1 VSVFDSSVPWDGARL
16 SGRQG
21 VILYG
26 PPAAGKDTV
35 TQELATLDSRYRLFA
50 RLKVGAGKTAGYR
63 MGTREQLHELE
74 AAGDVVYANSRYGNT
89 YVIDRPGLHAAFA
102 AGVPV
107 VHLGQVDGV
116 RALVDSYPAGW
127 IRVLLWCP
135 KDVTRQRSKDR
146 GDADTAQRLV
156 AWDATRKDV
165 DAHPDMAWDVRVET
179 AQTLPA
185 AAARLIDERLRAG
198 AASA

>member
-1 VSVFDSSVPWDGARL
+1 MT
-16 SGRQG
+16 GRQG

-35 TQELATLDSRYRLFA
+35 TRELEALSPQYRQFA

-63 MGTREQLHELE
+63 IGTPEQLHKLE

-89 YVIDRPGLHAAFA
+89 YVIDRPGLDDAFA
-102 AGVPV
+102 AGTPV
-107 VHLGQVDGV
+107 VHLGQVDGI
-116 RALVDSYPAGW
+116 RALVDGYPAGW
-127 IRVLLWCP
+127 VRVLLWCP

-146 GDADTAQRLV
+146 GDADTAERLV
-156 AWDATRKDV
+156 AWDATREDL
-165 DAHPDMAWDVRVET
+165 DAHPDMAWDMRVET
-179 AQTLPA
+179 VTTTPA

-198 AASA
+198 AAAA